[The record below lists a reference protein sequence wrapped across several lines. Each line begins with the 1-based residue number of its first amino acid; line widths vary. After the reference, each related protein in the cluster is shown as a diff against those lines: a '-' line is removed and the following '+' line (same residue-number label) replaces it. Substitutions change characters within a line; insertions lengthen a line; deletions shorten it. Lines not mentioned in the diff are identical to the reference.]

1 MKKVYLIAVVI
12 ALIAGFATYMFA
24 SEIEK
29 KTTIK
34 DAETTDV
41 YVALQDIEANVT
53 ITDAMFAEDAG
64 YFEVRN
70 IIATDAAP
78 NAATSKDQLVNM
90 VTVDKLY
97 AGEQVN
103 TNRLQPLDGADV
115 ALSLKLADGMVA
127 YSFSAASVT
136 SVDGY
141 INEGDTVD
149 VLVSKVN
156 DEGEYESE
164 VAYSNL
170 KILRVSTRTA
180 NQSANSS
187 GSAITE
193 YSTLTVEVTEEQSI
207 QLYDI
212 ESNYDFKLI
221 LNPRDKA

>member
-34 DAETTDV
+34 DAETTNV

-127 YSFSAASVT
+127 YSFSAGSVT
-136 SVDGY
+136 GVDGY

-149 VLVSKVN
+149 VLVSEVN
-156 DEGEYESE
+156 DDGEYESE
-164 VAYSNL
+164 IAYSNL

-180 NQSANSS
+180 NQSANTS
-187 GSAITE
+187 GSEITE
-193 YSTLTVEVTEEQSI
+193 YSSLTVEVTEEQAI

-212 ESNYDFKLI
+212 EANYDFKLI
-221 LNPRDKA
+221 LKPRAKA

>member
-12 ALIAGFATYMFA
+12 AIIAGFTTYMFA

-34 DAETTDV
+34 DAETKDV
-41 YVALQDIEANVT
+41 YVALQDIGANVT

-64 YFEVRN
+64 YFELRN
-70 IIATDAAP
+70 IIATDSAP
-78 NAATSKDQLVNM
+78 NVATTKEELVNM

-103 TNRLQPLDGADV
+103 KSRLQPLDGADV
-115 ALSLKLADGMVA
+115 ALSLKLAEGMVA
-127 YSFSAASVT
+127 YSFSAGSVT

-149 VLVSKVN
+149 VLVSKAN
-156 DEGEYESE
+156 DEGENESE
-164 VAYSNL
+164 VAYSDL

-180 NQSANSS
+180 NKSASSS

-193 YSTLTVEVTEEQSI
+193 YSTLTVEVTEEQAK

-212 ESNYDFKLI
+212 ETNYDFKLI
-221 LNPRDKA
+221 LNPREKA